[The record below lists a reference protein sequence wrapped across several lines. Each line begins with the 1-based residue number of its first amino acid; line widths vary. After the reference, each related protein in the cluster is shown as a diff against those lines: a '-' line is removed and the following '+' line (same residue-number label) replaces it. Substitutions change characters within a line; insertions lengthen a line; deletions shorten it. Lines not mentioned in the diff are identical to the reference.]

1 MESMSGSVRYY
12 VDTPGWLGPPI
23 SMSGSPAE
31 IYMEL
36 ERSFSFRP
44 GDVRLHAI
52 NATLQER
59 IRGHRPLT
67 FICSPF
73 SGLVER
79 NVAYAKDAMRD
90 ALKLGWAAYAPHLI
104 FPEYLDDS
112 IPDERE
118 MGIVSGMTL
127 LDQAEILAV
136 YCDFGVTAGMRR
148 EIDRHYDREHLGLQ
162 D

>member
-1 MESMSGSVRYY
+1 MSGSVRYY

-44 GDVRLHAI
+44 GDVRLHA
-52 NATLQER
+52 
-59 IRGHRPLT
+59 
-67 FICSPF
+67 ICSPF

-162 D
+162 DIVFRSLDTP